1 MNSGVFKCSICEND
15 FIAETYANTN
25 GVVQLY
31 EADEVGLKYFRLK
44 ERSSGLSHNR
54 KIAGLYHTRGGSEE
68 SREHTKHAEEQ
79 EKIQRKELSSYKCI
93 TKNKDIPLLLVSY
106 IRSKR
111 TPRITQLKY

>member
-31 EADEVGLKYFRLK
+31 EADEVSLKYFRLK

-79 EKIQRKELSSYKCI
+79 EKKYSNIVKEMEDI
-93 TKNKDIPLLLVSY
+93 ENKLKFEI
-106 IRSKR
+106 KR
-111 TPRITQLKY
+111 

>member
-79 EKIQRKELSSYKCI
+79 EKKYSNIVKEME
-93 TKNKDIPLLLVSY
+93 VSHCFECH
-106 IRSKR
+106 ISVVRER
-111 TPRITQLKY
+111 RGLRN